1 MVPPATD
8 ATAANPTRWASRSG
22 GVQMRVVGPDG
33 EPLPAGPDSVGEI
46 LISGH
51 NVMEGYHNNP
61 DGTAAAL
68 REGWLSTGDLGYVD
82 EDGFFFIVDRLKD
95 LVIRGGYNVYPR
107 EVEEVLYGH
116 PSIAEAAVLGRPH
129 EVLGEEVVQGQ
140 LAVVVL
146 VGSGGGPDRRRGDR
160 DRDLHL
166 AARLKVAADDALRAD
181 PPAAQRSTVQGI
193 SHSRPG
199 RSAPGHPWPANRR
212 C

>member
-1 MVPPATD
+1 MSE
-8 ATAANPTRWASRSG
+8 TASGAACNRRNSRKPHSVG
-22 GVQMRVVGPDG
+22 KPVWGVQMRVVGPDG

-51 NVMEGYHNNP
+51 NVMKGYHNNP

-82 EDGFFFIVDRLKD
+82 EVGFFFIVDRLKD

-129 EVLGEEVVQGQ
+129 EVLGEEVVAY
-140 LAVVVL
+140 LVL
-146 VGSGGGPDRRRGDR
+146 KDGASADEAEIIAFCRER
-160 DRDLHL
+160 L
-166 AARLKVAADDALRAD
+166 AAYKYPREVTLVPSLPKGPSGKVVKRELVNELR
-181 PPAAQRSTVQGI
+181 
-193 SHSRPG
+193 
-199 RSAPGHPWPANRR
+199 
-212 C
+212 